1 MAMNFISHILT
12 KLGTTTY
19 SLAKELRAN
28 GVEITHQ
35 GVDNYNR
42 SRARGLRLDVLAGI
56 RKLSGLSWEE
66 MGAMID
72 DEYLSAQLKKRSKK
86 G

>member
-1 MAMNFISHILT
+1 MAMNFLTHILAR
-12 KLGTTTY
+12 LGTTTY
-19 SLAKELRAN
+19 GLAKELRAN

-42 SRARGLRLDVLAGI
+42 SKARGLRLDVLAGL

-66 MGAMID
+66 IGGLID
-72 DEYLSAQLKKRSKK
+72 EEFLSAQLKRRKK